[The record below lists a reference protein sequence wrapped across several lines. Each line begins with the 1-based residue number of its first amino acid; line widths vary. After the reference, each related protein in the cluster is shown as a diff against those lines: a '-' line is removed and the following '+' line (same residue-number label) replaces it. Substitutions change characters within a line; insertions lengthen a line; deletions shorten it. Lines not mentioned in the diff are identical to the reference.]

1 MIKRRT
7 IVGCFGVLGVL
18 KGLGVLGVFLLA
30 GCSGEPVVGPE
41 AEQETT
47 QPAAKTAIAFSA
59 DLSEEAVTRA
69 ATPLETYATSF
80 RVWAYKNMSESSGNY
95 GTTQTVMDQ
104 YHVQWTE
111 NTASTSTT
119 NSSDWEYLL
128 LTHPDQSIKYWDFGA
143 KAYRFFGSAEM
154 SATPGTWTRTTEEGK
169 DVYKY
174 ECNIDATNAADAPFY
189 SHLWF
194 STGEEVVYPTRQF
207 GKPVTL
213 EFIKPLAEVQFKFI
227 PADPTATPSLMLE
240 DPDFRPLASEQRIAV
255 TGKMTI
261 TFPIEG
267 TETQESWESVPDYSS
282 KYLVSFT
289 TPSTSSAEKW
299 YMVLPIRGQGAY
311 KLTVTVNGAD
321 KDCTVPA
328 EFMTWHP
335 GYRYTYIFKVNDEGG
350 VELQAVN
357 IGVKD
362 WTTVT
367 PADYNLYNW

>member
-1 MIKRRT
+1 MRPMRLIGPMR
-7 IVGCFGVLGVL
+7 LM
-18 KGLGVLGVFLLA
+18 GLIGLMGLV
-30 GCSGEPVVGPE
+30 GCSGEQQVAAPVE
-41 AEQETT
+41 ETLS
-47 QPAAKTAIAFSA
+47 PIAFSA
-59 DLSEEAVTRA
+59 SQQEEQVTRA
-69 ATPLETYATSF
+69 GSGTPLEDYTTSF
-80 RVWAYKNMSESSGNY
+80 KVWGYKNMSYNDGTGAY
-95 GTTQTVMDQ
+95 GDLQTVMEEYTVDW
-104 YHVQWTE
+104 VN
-111 NTASTSTT
+111 NTAGTTTT
-119 NSSDWEYLL
+119 NSDGWEYLL
-128 LTHPDQSIKYWDFGA
+128 LTHPDQSIKYWDFNA

-154 SATPGTWTRTTEEGK
+154 SATPGKWTRTTEEGK

-194 STGEEVVYPTRQF
+194 STGNTTDYPTRQF
-207 GKPVTL
+207 GKPVVL
-213 EFIKPLAEVQFKFI
+213 EFVKPLAEVRFKFTYS
-227 PADPTATPSLMLE
+227 DPNMSPQPMLE
-240 DPDFRPLASEQRIAV
+240 DPDFRPVTPERRIAV
-255 TGKMTI
+255 TGTMTI

-267 TETQESWESVPDYSS
+267 TATQESWESAPDDHSS

-328 EFMTWHP
+328 EYMTWQP

-357 IGVKD
+357 IGVKN
-362 WTTVT
+362 WNTVT